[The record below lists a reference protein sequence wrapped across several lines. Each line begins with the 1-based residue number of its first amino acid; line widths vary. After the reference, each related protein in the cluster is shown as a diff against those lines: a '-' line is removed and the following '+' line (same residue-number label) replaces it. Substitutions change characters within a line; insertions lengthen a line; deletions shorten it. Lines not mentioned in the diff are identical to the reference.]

1 MTILLTGGTGKTSVP
16 LARRLSTQSTHS
28 VLLASRKG
36 TKPETLSGPDH
47 PRVHATKFDW
57 FDRTSW
63 RGPFDYVALEKLPAI
78 DAVYLIA
85 PAVWDVEEVMGGFID
100 FAREKGVNKFVLL
113 SASQGECGG
122 PSIGKVH
129 AHLKKVG
136 DETGIQWSVIRPTWF
151 IENLGEYQI
160 HSIRDEDTFY
170 SVWEDGKC
178 PFVSAEDIAQAAYE
192 VLVGSPE
199 AQSRINNDF
208 IIHGPEL
215 FTNDEL
221 AHLLSTVLSRTIT
234 HTRITKEEFLRQWK
248 DLGFEELGR
257 GLLESELRIAQG
269 SEEAIFRHGKAVEG
283 KGRMRDY
290 IDKNKHLWMK

>member
-16 LARRLSTQSTHS
+16 LARLLSTQSTHS

-36 TKPETLSGPDH
+36 TKPETLSGLDH
-47 PRVHATKFDW
+47 SRVHATKFDW

-63 RGPFDYVALEKLPAI
+63 GSPFDCVALEKLPAI

-122 PSIGKVH
+122 RVAIAAPIKIEQVSLIV
-129 AHLKKVG
+129 L
-136 DETGIQWSVIRPTWF
+136 TFS
-151 IENLGEYQI
+151 ENLGEYQI

-178 PFVSAEDIAQAAYE
+178 PFVSAEDIAQAAFDI
-192 VLVGSPE
+192 LIGSPE

-221 AHLLSTVLSRTIT
+221 ARLLSMVLLRTIT

-269 SEEAIFRHGKAVEG
+269 SEEAIFRHEKAVEG
-283 KGRMRDY
+283 KGKMRDY